1 MHYHLDPVGGVAGD
15 MFVAALLDMR
25 PDYATASL
33 AAIRDSGLDPSV
45 AVSHDDFNDGV
56 LTGSRFTVGKP
67 ESTHHHAHWSD
78 IKKNLSDS
86 ALSPAVTDRA
96 IAIFADLAEA
106 EAKVHNK
113 AVRDVAFHEVGAW
126 DSIADIV
133 AAAYLIESLGPCTWS
148 IGPIPIGKGRV
159 QTQHGLLPVPAPATV
174 LLLDGFEFIDDGF
187 SGERIT
193 PTGAAII
200 KHLKPSQGIGKTA
213 RVLQRSGYGFG
224 TRTFKGM
231 SNILRVLEFAEP
243 KLTEPA
249 TSAVFS
255 NDTVM
260 VLNFEVDDQTAED
273 LAVGLQKIR
282 EQQGVADVIQNSVM
296 GKKGRLL
303 TSVQVLVQ
311 PEYTEDVINT
321 CFHET
326 TTLGI
331 RQQAKT
337 RAVLNRRELNTD
349 QDIGVK
355 IVERPNGITA
365 KADIDDVASTHG
377 HEHRQ
382 KRRLDAQSD
391 ALADQ

>member
-15 MFVAALLDMR
+15 MFVAALLDMQ
-25 PDYATASL
+25 PGSAVATLS
-33 AAIRDSGLDPSV
+33 AIRDSGLDPSV
-45 AVSHDDFNDGV
+45 AVSHDGFNDGV

-67 ESTHHHAHWSD
+67 ESTNHHAHWSA

-113 AVRDVAFHEVGAW
+113 AVSDVAFHEVGAW

-159 QTQHGLLPVPAPATV
+159 KTEHGLLPVPAPATV

-187 SGERIT
+187 TGERIT

-231 SNILRVLEFAEP
+231 SNILRVLEFS
-243 KLTEPA
+243 KTT
-249 TSAVFS
+249 TSSVFS
-255 NDTVM
+255 SDTVM
-260 VLNFEVDDQTAED
+260 VLNFEIDDQTAEE

-282 EQQGVADVIQNSVM
+282 ERQGVIDVIQSPVM

-303 TSVQVLVQ
+303 TSVQVLVR
-311 PEYTEDVINT
+311 PGNAEDVINV

-331 RQQAKT
+331 RQQVKA
-337 RAVLNRRELNTD
+337 RAILNRSELETE
-349 QDIGVK
+349 QDIRVK
-355 IVERPNGITA
+355 IVERPGGITA
-365 KADIDDVASTHG
+365 KADIDNIANIDG
-377 HEHRQ
+377 HQHRQ

-391 ALADQ
+391 ALTDK

>member
-15 MFVAALLDMR
+15 MFVAALLDME
-25 PDYATASL
+25 PDSTAATL

-67 ESTHHHAHWSD
+67 ECTHHHAHWSA

-113 AVRDVAFHEVGAW
+113 AVSDVAFHEVGAW

-159 QTQHGLLPVPAPATV
+159 KTEHGLLPVPAPATV

-187 SGERIT
+187 PGERIT

-231 SNILRVLEFAEP
+231 SNILRVLEFS
-243 KLTEPA
+243 KTT
-249 TSAVFS
+249 TSSVFS
-255 NDTVM
+255 SDTVM
-260 VLNFEVDDQTAED
+260 VLNFEIDDQTAEE

-282 EQQGVADVIQNSVM
+282 ERQGVIDVIQSPVM

-303 TSVQVLVQ
+303 TSVQVLVR
-311 PEYTEDVINT
+311 PGNAEDVINV

-331 RQQAKT
+331 RQQVKA
-337 RAVLNRRELNTD
+337 RAILNRSELETE
-349 QDIGVK
+349 QDIRVK
-355 IVERPNGITA
+355 IVERPGGITA
-365 KADIDDVASTHG
+365 KADIDNIANIDG
-377 HEHRQ
+377 HQHRQ

-391 ALADQ
+391 ALTDK

>member
-15 MFVAALLDMR
+15 MFVAALLDME
-25 PDYATASL
+25 PDSTAATL

-67 ESTHHHAHWSD
+67 ECTHHHAHWSA

-113 AVRDVAFHEVGAW
+113 AVSDVAFHEVGAW

-159 QTQHGLLPVPAPATV
+159 KTEHGLLPVPAPATV

-187 SGERIT
+187 PGERIT

-231 SNILRVLEFAEP
+231 SNILRVLEFS
-243 KLTEPA
+243 KTT
-249 TSAVFS
+249 TSSVFS
-255 NDTVM
+255 SDTVM
-260 VLNFEVDDQTAED
+260 VLNFEIDDQTAEE

-282 EQQGVADVIQNSVM
+282 ERQGVIDVIQSPVM

-303 TSVQVLVQ
+303 TSVQVLVR
-311 PEYTEDVINT
+311 PGNAEDVINV

-331 RQQAKT
+331 RQQVKA
-337 RAVLNRRELNTD
+337 RAILNRSELETE
-349 QDIGVK
+349 QDIRVK
-355 IVERPNGITA
+355 IVERPGGITA
-365 KADIDDVASTHG
+365 KADIDNIANIDG
-377 HEHRQ
+377 HQHRQ
-382 KRRLDAQSD
+382 KRRLDAQSY
-391 ALADQ
+391 ALTDK

>member
-15 MFVAALLDMR
+15 MFVAALLDME
-25 PDYATASL
+25 PDSTAATL

-56 LTGSRFTVGKP
+56 LTGSRFTVAKP
-67 ESTHHHAHWSD
+67 ESTHHHAHWSA

-113 AVRDVAFHEVGAW
+113 AVSDVAFHEVGAW

-159 QTQHGLLPVPAPATV
+159 KTEHGLLPVPAPATV

-187 SGERIT
+187 PGERIT

-231 SNILRVLEFAEP
+231 SNILRVLEFS
-243 KLTEPA
+243 KTT
-249 TSAVFS
+249 TSSVFS
-255 NDTVM
+255 SDTVM
-260 VLNFEVDDQTAED
+260 VLNFEIDDQTAEE
-273 LAVGLQKIR
+273 LAVGLQKVR
-282 EQQGVADVIQNSVM
+282 ERQGVIDVIQSPVM

-303 TSVQVLVQ
+303 TSVQVLVR
-311 PEYTEDVINT
+311 PGNAEDVINV

-331 RQQAKT
+331 RQQVKA
-337 RAVLNRRELNTD
+337 RAILNRSELETK
-349 QDIGVK
+349 QDIRVK
-355 IVERPNGITA
+355 IVERPGGITA
-365 KADIDDVASTHG
+365 KADIDNIANIDG
-377 HEHRQ
+377 HQHRQ

-391 ALADQ
+391 AFTDK

>member
-15 MFVAALLDMR
+15 MFVAALLDME
-25 PDYATASL
+25 PDSTAATL

-67 ESTHHHAHWSD
+67 ECTHHHAHWSA

-113 AVRDVAFHEVGAW
+113 AVSDVAFHEVGAW

-159 QTQHGLLPVPAPATV
+159 KTEHGLLPVPAPATV

-187 SGERIT
+187 PGERIT

-231 SNILRVLEFAEP
+231 SNILRVLEFS
-243 KLTEPA
+243 KTT
-249 TSAVFS
+249 TSSVFS
-255 NDTVM
+255 CDTVM
-260 VLNFEVDDQTAED
+260 VLNFEIDDQTAEE

-282 EQQGVADVIQNSVM
+282 ERQGVIDVIQSPVM

-303 TSVQVLVQ
+303 TSVQVLVR
-311 PEYTEDVINT
+311 PGNAEDVINV

-331 RQQAKT
+331 RQQVKA
-337 RAVLNRRELNTD
+337 RAILNRSELETE
-349 QDIGVK
+349 QDIRVK
-355 IVERPNGITA
+355 IVERPGGITA
-365 KADIDDVASTHG
+365 KADIDNIANIDG
-377 HEHRQ
+377 HQHRQ

-391 ALADQ
+391 ALTDK

>member
-15 MFVAALLDMR
+15 MFVAALLDME
-25 PDYATASL
+25 PDSTVATL

-67 ESTHHHAHWSD
+67 ECTHHHAHWSA

-113 AVRDVAFHEVGAW
+113 AVSDVAFHEVGAW

-159 QTQHGLLPVPAPATV
+159 KTEHGLLPVPAPATV

-187 SGERIT
+187 PGERIT

-231 SNILRVLEFAEP
+231 SNILRVLEFS
-243 KLTEPA
+243 KTT
-249 TSAVFS
+249 TSSVFS
-255 NDTVM
+255 SDTVM
-260 VLNFEVDDQTAED
+260 VLNFEIDDQTAEE

-282 EQQGVADVIQNSVM
+282 ERQGVIDVIQSPVM

-303 TSVQVLVQ
+303 TSVQVLVR
-311 PEYTEDVINT
+311 PGNAEDVINV

-331 RQQAKT
+331 RQQVKA
-337 RAVLNRRELNTD
+337 RAILNRSELETE
-349 QDIGVK
+349 QDIRVK
-355 IVERPNGITA
+355 IVERPGGITA
-365 KADIDDVASTHG
+365 KADIDNIANIDG
-377 HEHRQ
+377 HQHRQ

-391 ALADQ
+391 ALTDK

>member
-15 MFVAALLDMR
+15 MFVAALLDMQ
-25 PDYATASL
+25 PELAGATL
-33 AAIRDSGLDPSV
+33 AAVRDSGLDPSV
-45 AVSHDDFNDGV
+45 ELSHDDFNDGV

-67 ESTHHHAHWSD
+67 ESHHHHAHWSD
-78 IKKNLSDS
+78 IRKNLSDS
-86 ALSPAVTDRA
+86 ALTQAVKDRA
-96 IAIFADLAEA
+96 IAIFAELAEA

-113 AVRDVAFHEVGAW
+113 SVSDVAFHEVGAW

-133 AAAYLIESLGPCTWS
+133 AAAFLIESLEPCTWS

-159 QTQHGLLPVPAPATV
+159 QTKHGLLPVPAPATV

-187 SGERIT
+187 PGERIT

-200 KHLKPSQGIGKTA
+200 KNLQPSQSIGKPA
-213 RVLQRSGYGFG
+213 KVLKRNGYGFG

-231 SNILRVLEFAEP
+231 SNILRVLEFAE
-243 KLTEPA
+243 LNAQT
-249 TSAVFS
+249 VFS
-255 NDTVM
+255 NDSVM

-282 EQQGVADVIQNSVM
+282 EQHGVVDVTQSPVM

-311 PEYTEDVINT
+311 PKHTNDVINV

-331 RQQAKT
+331 RQQVNSRT
-337 RAVLNRRELNTD
+337 ILNRQQLTTE
-349 QDIGVK
+349 QDVNVK

-365 KADIDDVASTHG
+365 KADIDDVANTEG
-377 HEHRQ
+377 HHDRQ
-382 KRRLDAQSD
+382 KQRLQAESD
-391 ALADQ
+391 ALATS

>member
-15 MFVAALLDMR
+15 MFVAALLDME
-25 PDYATASL
+25 PDSTAATL

-67 ESTHHHAHWSD
+67 ECTHHHAHWSA

-113 AVRDVAFHEVGAW
+113 AVSDVAFHEVGAW

-159 QTQHGLLPVPAPATV
+159 KTEHGLLPVPAPATV

-187 SGERIT
+187 PGERIT

-231 SNILRVLEFAEP
+231 SNILRVLEFS
-243 KLTEPA
+243 KTT
-249 TSAVFS
+249 TSSVFS
-255 NDTVM
+255 SDTVM
-260 VLNFEVDDQTAED
+260 VLNFEIDDQTAEE
-273 LAVGLQKIR
+273 LAVGLQKVR
-282 EQQGVADVIQNSVM
+282 ERQGVIDVIQSPVM

-303 TSVQVLVQ
+303 TSVQVLVR
-311 PEYTEDVINT
+311 PGNAEDVINV

-331 RQQAKT
+331 RQQVKA
-337 RAVLNRRELNTD
+337 RAILNRSELETE
-349 QDIGVK
+349 QDIRVK
-355 IVERPNGITA
+355 IVERPGGITA
-365 KADIDDVASTHG
+365 KADIDNIANIDG
-377 HEHRQ
+377 HQHRQ

-391 ALADQ
+391 AFTDK

>member
-15 MFVAALLDMR
+15 MFVAALLDME
-25 PDYATASL
+25 PDSTAATL

-67 ESTHHHAHWSD
+67 ECTHHHAHWSG

-113 AVRDVAFHEVGAW
+113 AVSDVAFHEVGAW

-159 QTQHGLLPVPAPATV
+159 KTEHGLLPVPAPATV

-187 SGERIT
+187 PGERIT

-231 SNILRVLEFAEP
+231 SNILRVLEFS
-243 KLTEPA
+243 KTT
-249 TSAVFS
+249 TSSVFS
-255 NDTVM
+255 SDTVM
-260 VLNFEVDDQTAED
+260 VLNFEIDDQTAEE

-282 EQQGVADVIQNSVM
+282 ERQGVIDVIQSPVM

-303 TSVQVLVQ
+303 TSVQVLVR
-311 PEYTEDVINT
+311 PGNAEDVINV

-331 RQQAKT
+331 RQQVKA
-337 RAVLNRRELNTD
+337 RAILNRSELETE
-349 QDIGVK
+349 QDIRVK
-355 IVERPNGITA
+355 IVERPGGITA
-365 KADIDDVASTHG
+365 KADIDNIANIDG
-377 HEHRQ
+377 HQHRQ

-391 ALADQ
+391 ALTDK

>member
-15 MFVAALLDMR
+15 MFVAALLDME
-25 PDYATASL
+25 PDSTVATL

-67 ESTHHHAHWSD
+67 ECTHHHAHWSA

-86 ALSPAVTDRA
+86 SLSPAVTDRA

-113 AVRDVAFHEVGAW
+113 AVSDVAFHEVGAW

-159 QTQHGLLPVPAPATV
+159 KTEHGLLPVPAPATV

-187 SGERIT
+187 PGERIT

-231 SNILRVLEFAEP
+231 SNILRVLEFS
-243 KLTEPA
+243 KTT
-249 TSAVFS
+249 TSSVFS
-255 NDTVM
+255 SDTVM
-260 VLNFEVDDQTAED
+260 VLNFEIDDQTAEE

-282 EQQGVADVIQNSVM
+282 ERQGVIDVIQSPVM

-303 TSVQVLVQ
+303 TSVQVLVR
-311 PEYTEDVINT
+311 PGNAEDVINV

-331 RQQAKT
+331 RQQVKA
-337 RAVLNRRELNTD
+337 RAILNRSELETE
-349 QDIGVK
+349 QDIRVK
-355 IVERPNGITA
+355 IVERPGGITA
-365 KADIDDVASTHG
+365 KADIDNIANIDG
-377 HEHRQ
+377 HQHRQ

-391 ALADQ
+391 ALTDK

>member
-15 MFVAALLDMR
+15 MFVAALLDME
-25 PDYATASL
+25 PDSTVATL

-67 ESTHHHAHWSD
+67 ECTHHHAHWSA

-86 ALSPAVTDRA
+86 ALSPTVTDRA

-113 AVRDVAFHEVGAW
+113 AVSDVAFHEVGAW

-159 QTQHGLLPVPAPATV
+159 KTEHGLLPVPAPATV

-187 SGERIT
+187 PGERIT

-231 SNILRVLEFAEP
+231 SNILRVLEFS
-243 KLTEPA
+243 KTT
-249 TSAVFS
+249 TSSVFS
-255 NDTVM
+255 SDTVM
-260 VLNFEVDDQTAED
+260 VLNFEIDDQTAEE

-282 EQQGVADVIQNSVM
+282 ERQGVIDVIQSPVM

-303 TSVQVLVQ
+303 TSVQVLVR
-311 PEYTEDVINT
+311 PGNAEDVINV

-331 RQQAKT
+331 RQQVKA
-337 RAVLNRRELNTD
+337 RAILNRSELETE
-349 QDIGVK
+349 QDIRVK
-355 IVERPNGITA
+355 IVERPGGITA
-365 KADIDDVASTHG
+365 KADIDNIANIDG
-377 HEHRQ
+377 HQHRQ

-391 ALADQ
+391 ALTDK

>member
-15 MFVAALLDMR
+15 MFVAALLDME
-25 PDYATASL
+25 PDSTVATL

-67 ESTHHHAHWSD
+67 ECTHHHAHWSA

-113 AVRDVAFHEVGAW
+113 AVSDVAFHEVGAW

-159 QTQHGLLPVPAPATV
+159 KTEHGLLPVPAPATV

-187 SGERIT
+187 PGERIT

-231 SNILRVLEFAEP
+231 SNILRVLEFS
-243 KLTEPA
+243 KTT
-249 TSAVFS
+249 TSSVFS
-255 NDTVM
+255 SDTVM
-260 VLNFEVDDQTAED
+260 VLNFEIDDQTAEE

-282 EQQGVADVIQNSVM
+282 ERQGVIDVIQSPVM

-303 TSVQVLVQ
+303 TSVQVLVR
-311 PEYTEDVINT
+311 PGNAEDVINV

-331 RQQAKT
+331 RQQVKA
-337 RAVLNRRELNTD
+337 RAIMNRSELETE
-349 QDIGVK
+349 QDIRVK
-355 IVERPNGITA
+355 IVERPGGITA
-365 KADIDDVASTHG
+365 KADIDNIANIDG
-377 HEHRQ
+377 HKHRQ

-391 ALADQ
+391 ALTDK

>member
-15 MFVAALLDMR
+15 MFVAALLDME
-25 PDYATASL
+25 PDSTVATL

-67 ESTHHHAHWSD
+67 ECTHHHAHWSA

-113 AVRDVAFHEVGAW
+113 AVSDVAFHEVGAW

-159 QTQHGLLPVPAPATV
+159 KTEHGLLPVPAPATV

-187 SGERIT
+187 PGERIT

-231 SNILRVLEFAEP
+231 SNILRVLEFSKTTTP
-243 KLTEPA
+243 
-249 TSAVFS
+249 SVFS
-255 NDTVM
+255 SDTVM
-260 VLNFEVDDQTAED
+260 VLNFEIDDQTAEE

-282 EQQGVADVIQNSVM
+282 ERQGVIDVIQSPVM

-303 TSVQVLVQ
+303 TSVQVLVR
-311 PEYTEDVINT
+311 PGNAEDVINV

-331 RQQAKT
+331 RQQVKA
-337 RAVLNRRELNTD
+337 RAILNRSELETE
-349 QDIGVK
+349 QDIRVK
-355 IVERPNGITA
+355 IVERPGGITA
-365 KADIDDVASTHG
+365 KADIDNIANIDG
-377 HEHRQ
+377 HQHRQ

-391 ALADQ
+391 ALTDK

>member
-231 SNILRVLEFAEP
+231 SNILRVLEFS
-243 KLTEPA
+243 KTT
-249 TSAVFS
+249 TSSVFS
-255 NDTVM
+255 CDTVM
-260 VLNFEVDDQTAED
+260 VLNFEIDDQTAEE

-282 EQQGVADVIQNSVM
+282 ERQGVIDVIQSPVM

-303 TSVQVLVQ
+303 TSVQVLVR
-311 PEYTEDVINT
+311 PGNAEDVINV

-331 RQQAKT
+331 RQHVKA
-337 RAVLNRRELNTD
+337 RAILNRSELETE
-349 QDIGVK
+349 QDIRVK
-355 IVERPNGITA
+355 IVERPDGITA
-365 KADIDDVASTHG
+365 KADIDDIASIDG
-377 HEHRQ
+377 HQHRQ

-391 ALADQ
+391 ALTDQ

>member
-15 MFVAALLDMR
+15 MFVAALLDMQ
-25 PDYATASL
+25 PGSAVATLS
-33 AAIRDSGLDPSV
+33 AIRDSGLDPSV

-67 ESTHHHAHWSD
+67 ETTHHHAHWSA

-113 AVRDVAFHEVGAW
+113 AVSDVAFHEVGAW

-159 QTQHGLLPVPAPATV
+159 KTEHGLLPVPAPATV

-187 SGERIT
+187 PGERIT

-231 SNILRVLEFAEP
+231 SNILRVLEFS
-243 KLTEPA
+243 KTT
-249 TSAVFS
+249 TSSVFS
-255 NDTVM
+255 SDTVM
-260 VLNFEVDDQTAED
+260 VLNFEIDDQTAEE

-282 EQQGVADVIQNSVM
+282 ERQGVIDVIQSPVM

-303 TSVQVLVQ
+303 TSVQVLVR
-311 PEYTEDVINT
+311 PGNAEDVINV

-331 RQQAKT
+331 RQQVKA
-337 RAVLNRRELNTD
+337 RAILNRSELETE
-349 QDIGVK
+349 QDIRVK
-355 IVERPNGITA
+355 IVERPGGITA
-365 KADIDDVASTHG
+365 KADIDNIANIDG
-377 HEHRQ
+377 HQHRQ

-391 ALADQ
+391 ALTDK

>member
-15 MFVAALLDMR
+15 MFVAALLDME
-25 PDYATASL
+25 PDSTAATL

-67 ESTHHHAHWSD
+67 ECTHHHAHWSA

-113 AVRDVAFHEVGAW
+113 AVSDVAFHEVGAW

-231 SNILRVLEFAEP
+231 SNILRVLEFS
-243 KLTEPA
+243 KTT
-249 TSAVFS
+249 TSSVFS
-255 NDTVM
+255 CDTVM
-260 VLNFEVDDQTAED
+260 VLNFEIDDQTAEE

-282 EQQGVADVIQNSVM
+282 ERQGVIDVIQSPVM

-303 TSVQVLVQ
+303 TSVQVLVR
-311 PEYTEDVINT
+311 PGNAEDVINV

-331 RQQAKT
+331 RQQVKA
-337 RAVLNRRELNTD
+337 RAILNRSELETE
-349 QDIGVK
+349 QDIRVK
-355 IVERPNGITA
+355 IVERPGGITA
-365 KADIDDVASTHG
+365 KADIDNIANIDG
-377 HEHRQ
+377 HQHRQ

-391 ALADQ
+391 ALTDK

>member
-15 MFVAALLDMR
+15 MFVAALLDME
-25 PDYATASL
+25 PDSTAATL

-67 ESTHHHAHWSD
+67 ECTHHHAHWSA

-113 AVRDVAFHEVGAW
+113 AVSDVAFHEVGAW

-159 QTQHGLLPVPAPATV
+159 KTEHGLLPVPAPATV

-187 SGERIT
+187 PGERIT

-231 SNILRVLEFAEP
+231 SNILRVLEFS
-243 KLTEPA
+243 KT
-249 TSAVFS
+249 TMSSVFS
-255 NDTVM
+255 SDTVM
-260 VLNFEVDDQTAED
+260 VLNFEIDDQTAEE

-282 EQQGVADVIQNSVM
+282 ERQGVIDVIHSPVM

-303 TSVQVLVQ
+303 TSVQVLVR
-311 PEYTEDVINT
+311 PGNAEDVINV

-331 RQQAKT
+331 RQQVKA
-337 RAVLNRRELNTD
+337 RAILNRSELETE
-349 QDIGVK
+349 QDIRVK
-355 IVERPNGITA
+355 IVERPGGITA
-365 KADIDDVASTHG
+365 KADIDNIANIDG
-377 HEHRQ
+377 HQHRQ

-391 ALADQ
+391 ALTDK

>member
-15 MFVAALLDMR
+15 MFVAALLDME
-25 PDYATASL
+25 PDSTVATL

-67 ESTHHHAHWSD
+67 ECTHHHAHWSA

-113 AVRDVAFHEVGAW
+113 AVSDVAFNEVGAW

-159 QTQHGLLPVPAPATV
+159 KTEHGLLPVPAPATV

-187 SGERIT
+187 PGERIT

-231 SNILRVLEFAEP
+231 SNILRVLEFS
-243 KLTEPA
+243 KTT
-249 TSAVFS
+249 TSSVFS
-255 NDTVM
+255 SDTVM
-260 VLNFEVDDQTAED
+260 VLNFEIDDQTAEE

-282 EQQGVADVIQNSVM
+282 ERQGVIDVIQSPVM

-303 TSVQVLVQ
+303 TSVQVLVR
-311 PEYTEDVINT
+311 PGNAEDVINV

-331 RQQAKT
+331 RQQVKA
-337 RAVLNRRELNTD
+337 RAILNRSELETE
-349 QDIGVK
+349 QDIRVK
-355 IVERPNGITA
+355 IVERPGGITA
-365 KADIDDVASTHG
+365 KADIDNIANIDG
-377 HEHRQ
+377 HQHRQ

-391 ALADQ
+391 ALTDK

>member
-15 MFVAALLDMR
+15 MFVAALLDME
-25 PDYATASL
+25 PDSTAATL

-67 ESTHHHAHWSD
+67 ECTHHHAHWSA

-113 AVRDVAFHEVGAW
+113 AVSDVAFHEVGAW

-159 QTQHGLLPVPAPATV
+159 KTEHGLLPVPAPATV

-187 SGERIT
+187 PGERIT

-231 SNILRVLEFAEP
+231 SNILRVLEFS
-243 KLTEPA
+243 KTT
-249 TSAVFS
+249 TSSVFS
-255 NDTVM
+255 CDTVM
-260 VLNFEVDDQTAED
+260 VLNFEIDDQTAEE

-282 EQQGVADVIQNSVM
+282 ERQGVIDVIQSPVM

-303 TSVQVLVQ
+303 TSVQVLVR
-311 PEYTEDVINT
+311 PGNAEDVINV

-326 TTLGI
+326 TTWGI
-331 RQQAKT
+331 RQQVKA
-337 RAVLNRRELNTD
+337 RAILNRSELETE
-349 QDIGVK
+349 QDIRVK
-355 IVERPNGITA
+355 IVERPGGITA
-365 KADIDDVASTHG
+365 KADIDNIANIDG
-377 HEHRQ
+377 HQHRQ

-391 ALADQ
+391 ALTDK

>member
-15 MFVAALLDMR
+15 MFVAALLDME
-25 PDYATASL
+25 PDSTAATL

-56 LTGSRFTVGKP
+56 LTGSRFTVAKP
-67 ESTHHHAHWSD
+67 ECTHHHAHWSA

-113 AVRDVAFHEVGAW
+113 AVSDVAFHEVGAW

-159 QTQHGLLPVPAPATV
+159 KTEHGLLPVPAPATV

-187 SGERIT
+187 PGERIT

-231 SNILRVLEFAEP
+231 SNILRVLEFS
-243 KLTEPA
+243 KTT
-249 TSAVFS
+249 TSSVFS
-255 NDTVM
+255 SDTVM
-260 VLNFEVDDQTAED
+260 VLNFEIDDQTAEE

-282 EQQGVADVIQNSVM
+282 ERQGVIDVIQSPVM

-303 TSVQVLVQ
+303 TSVQVLVR
-311 PEYTEDVINT
+311 PGNAEDVINV

-331 RQQAKT
+331 RQQVKA
-337 RAVLNRRELNTD
+337 RAILNRSELETE
-349 QDIGVK
+349 QDIRVK
-355 IVERPNGITA
+355 IVERPGGITA
-365 KADIDDVASTHG
+365 KADIDNIANIDG
-377 HEHRQ
+377 HQHRQ

-391 ALADQ
+391 ALTDK

>member
-15 MFVAALLDMR
+15 MFVAALLDME
-25 PDYATASL
+25 PDSTAATL

-67 ESTHHHAHWSD
+67 ECTHHHAHWSA

-113 AVRDVAFHEVGAW
+113 AVSDVAFHEVGAW

-159 QTQHGLLPVPAPATV
+159 KTEHGLLPVPAPATV

-231 SNILRVLEFAEP
+231 SNILRVLEFS
-243 KLTEPA
+243 KTT
-249 TSAVFS
+249 TSSVFS
-255 NDTVM
+255 SDTVM
-260 VLNFEVDDQTAED
+260 VLNFEIDDQTAEE

-282 EQQGVADVIQNSVM
+282 ERQGVIDVIQSPVM

-303 TSVQVLVQ
+303 TSVQVLVR
-311 PEYTEDVINT
+311 PGNAEDVINV

-331 RQQAKT
+331 RQQVKA
-337 RAVLNRRELNTD
+337 RAILNRSELETE
-349 QDIGVK
+349 QDIRVK
-355 IVERPNGITA
+355 IVERPGGITA
-365 KADIDDVASTHG
+365 KADIDNIANIDG
-377 HEHRQ
+377 HQHRQ

-391 ALADQ
+391 ALTDK

>member
-15 MFVAALLDMR
+15 MFVAALLDME
-25 PDYATASL
+25 PDSTAATL

-67 ESTHHHAHWSD
+67 ECTHHHAHWSA

-113 AVRDVAFHEVGAW
+113 AVSDVAFHEVGAW

-159 QTQHGLLPVPAPATV
+159 KTEHGLLPVPAPATV

-187 SGERIT
+187 PGERIT

-231 SNILRVLEFAEP
+231 SNILRVLEFS
-243 KLTEPA
+243 KTT
-249 TSAVFS
+249 TSSVFS
-255 NDTVM
+255 SDTVM
-260 VLNFEVDDQTAED
+260 VLNFEIDDQTAEE

-282 EQQGVADVIQNSVM
+282 ERQGVIDVIQSPVM

-303 TSVQVLVQ
+303 TSVQVLVR
-311 PEYTEDVINT
+311 PGNAEDVINV

-331 RQQAKT
+331 RQQVKA
-337 RAVLNRRELNTD
+337 RAILNRSELETK
-349 QDIGVK
+349 QDIRVK
-355 IVERPNGITA
+355 IVERPGGITA
-365 KADIDDVASTHG
+365 KADIDNIANIDG
-377 HEHRQ
+377 HQHRQ

-391 ALADQ
+391 ALTDK

>member
-15 MFVAALLDMR
+15 MFVAALLDME
-25 PDYATASL
+25 PDSTVATL

-67 ESTHHHAHWSD
+67 ECTHHHAHWSA

-113 AVRDVAFHEVGAW
+113 AVSDVAFHEVGAW

-159 QTQHGLLPVPAPATV
+159 KTEHGLLPVPAPATV

-187 SGERIT
+187 PGERIT

-224 TRTFKGM
+224 TRMFKGM
-231 SNILRVLEFAEP
+231 SNILRVLEFS
-243 KLTEPA
+243 KTT
-249 TSAVFS
+249 TSSVFS
-255 NDTVM
+255 SDTVM
-260 VLNFEVDDQTAED
+260 VLNFEIDDQTAEE

-282 EQQGVADVIQNSVM
+282 ERQGVIDVIQSPVM

-303 TSVQVLVQ
+303 TSVQVLVR
-311 PEYTEDVINT
+311 PGNAEDVINV

-331 RQQAKT
+331 RQQVKA
-337 RAVLNRRELNTD
+337 RAILNRSELETE
-349 QDIGVK
+349 QDIRVK
-355 IVERPNGITA
+355 IVERPGGITA
-365 KADIDDVASTHG
+365 KADIDNIANIDG
-377 HEHRQ
+377 HQHRQ

-391 ALADQ
+391 ALTDQ

>member
-15 MFVAALLDMR
+15 MFVAALLDME
-25 PDYATASL
+25 PDSTVATL

-67 ESTHHHAHWSD
+67 ECTHHHAHWSG

-113 AVRDVAFHEVGAW
+113 AVSDVAFHEVGAW

-159 QTQHGLLPVPAPATV
+159 KTEHGLLPVPAPATV

-187 SGERIT
+187 PGERIT

-231 SNILRVLEFAEP
+231 SNILRVLEFSKTTTP
-243 KLTEPA
+243 
-249 TSAVFS
+249 SVFS
-255 NDTVM
+255 SDTVM
-260 VLNFEVDDQTAED
+260 VLNFEIDDQTAEE

-282 EQQGVADVIQNSVM
+282 ERQGVIDVIQSPVM

-303 TSVQVLVQ
+303 TSVQVLVR
-311 PEYTEDVINT
+311 PGNAEDVINV

-331 RQQAKT
+331 RQQVKA
-337 RAVLNRRELNTD
+337 RAILNRSELETE
-349 QDIGVK
+349 QDIRVK
-355 IVERPNGITA
+355 IVERPGGITA
-365 KADIDDVASTHG
+365 KADIDNIANIDG
-377 HEHRQ
+377 HQHRQ

-391 ALADQ
+391 ALTDK